1 MMANETPL
9 HMVSVLITDAMTR
22 PQAPRAQ
29 QIITSQTSDNR
40 VDQQH

>member
-9 HMVSVLITDAMTR
+9 HRVLALVNNAMTW
-22 PQAPRAQ
+22 PQAPHAQ
-29 QIITSQTSDNR
+29 QIISQTSDNR